1 MVLTFP
7 TFLGFS
13 DFLNSS
19 PISLKDNIAREKY
32 LDSIRAFRIARCT
45 VLLVYDAVFIWSWL
59 RGK

>member
-7 TFLGFS
+7 SFLGFS

-45 VLLVYDAVFIWSWL
+45 VLLVYDAVFI
-59 RGK
+59 